1 MIHNLND
8 SGIRRYTVWMAVAL
22 VIVISDQLTKLAIV
36 DYVDLYAKVS
46 LTSFLNLTHQH
57 NYGAAFSFLAD
68 AGGWQRWFF
77 VTLASVISAVLA
89 VWVWKIRHEGPAI
102 LAAGLSLVLGGA
114 VGNLIDRIRQGYVV
128 DFIQVDLA
136 VPFFDPFPSFNV
148 ADAAITIGAVLL
160 IIDSLFFSGRGSAGE
175 NSKQT

>member
-8 SGIRRYTVWMAVAL
+8 SGIRRYTLWMAITL

-36 DYVDLYAKVS
+36 DFIDLYGKVA
-46 LTSFLNLTHQH
+46 LAPFLNLTHQH

-77 VTLASVISAVLA
+77 VVLASVVSIVLA
-89 VWVWKIRHEGPAI
+89 VWVWKIRNDGPAI
-102 LAAGLSLVLGGA
+102 LVAGLSLVLGGA
-114 VGNLIDRIRQGYVV
+114 VGNLIDRVRLGYVV
-128 DFIQVDLA
+128 DFIQVDLP

-148 ADAAITIGAVLL
+148 ADAAITVGAALL
-160 IIDSLFFSGRGSAGE
+160 IIDSLFFSGRSEPESG
-175 NSKQT
+175 